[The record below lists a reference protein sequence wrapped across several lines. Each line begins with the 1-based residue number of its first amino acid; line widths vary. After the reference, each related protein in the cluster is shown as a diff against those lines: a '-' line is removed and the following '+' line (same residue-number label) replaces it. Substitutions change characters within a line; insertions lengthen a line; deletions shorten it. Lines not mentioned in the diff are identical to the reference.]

1 MEFKKHI
8 HFDKDLENAVLGACL
23 LEKSAFSRVHGILKK
38 EVFYSSGNKII
49 FDCLETMWKEN
60 FAIDIFTV
68 TSFAARKGHETI
80 ENFDTAFF
88 VTRLTNFVVSSSH
101 LEYHS
106 LILRQL
112 FAERELLR
120 IRNDN
125 QEGGVMERAKK
136 IQDEIQTLFTIKT
149 ANDWQDMSSILFSMY
164 QHMAEVAD
172 KELIGVP
179 TGFRQL
185 DLVTGGLVK
194 TQLIAIGAR
203 PSVGKSAFISAVA
216 LNAASLGFKVGV
228 ISLEMPGMQVGA
240 RMSSIYSGIDFWKI
254 FRNKL
259 NKEEGENLYMY
270 VQKMSELPIKISD
283 KTQVDIYD
291 IKAKATK
298 LITQGGLDLL
308 IIDYL
313 QLIEG
318 ETNRNLPREQE
329 VSRLSRGLKL
339 MAMEYNIP
347 VVILCQLNRESEK
360 AVGKKPQLHHLRES
374 GSIEQDCDGVIFL
387 HRDFKSGITEKPE
400 GGTTEFEADLIV
412 AKWRNGETPEIKIG
426 FDPPKMRFFDL
437 NGTNSPR
444 IESYKSERS
453 DWKPYKEN

>member
-1 MEFKKHI
+1 MELKKHI

-23 LEKSAFSRVHGILKK
+23 LEKTAFSRIHGILKK
-38 EVFYSSGNKII
+38 EVFYSSGNQLV
-49 FDCLETMWKEN
+49 FDCMDTMWKEN
-60 FAIDIFTV
+60 HPVDIFTV
-68 TSFAARKGHETI
+68 TSFAARRGNETI

-88 VTRLTNFVVSSSH
+88 ITRLTNYVVSSAH
-101 LEYHS
+101 LEFHS
-106 LILRQL
+106 IILRQL

-120 IRNDN
+120 IKNSKE
-125 QEGGVMERAKK
+125 EGDVMERAKK
-136 IQDEIQTLFTIKT
+136 IQEEIQTLFTLKT
-149 ANDWQDMSSILFSMY
+149 SNDWQDMSSILFSMY
-164 QHMAEVAD
+164 QHMAEVEN

-203 PSVGKSAFISAVA
+203 PSVGKSAFIAAVA
-216 LNAASLGFKVGV
+216 LNAASFGFKVGI

-254 FRNKL
+254 FRNKM
-259 NKEEGENLYMY
+259 NKEEGEMLFTY
-270 VQKMSELPIKISD
+270 VKKMTELPIKISD

-298 LITQGGLDLL
+298 LIYQGGLDLL

-318 ETNRNLPREQE
+318 DTGRNLPREQE

-437 NGTNSPR
+437 NGHNAPK
-444 IESYKSERS
+444 IDSYRS
-453 DWKPYKEN
+453 DWKPYKED